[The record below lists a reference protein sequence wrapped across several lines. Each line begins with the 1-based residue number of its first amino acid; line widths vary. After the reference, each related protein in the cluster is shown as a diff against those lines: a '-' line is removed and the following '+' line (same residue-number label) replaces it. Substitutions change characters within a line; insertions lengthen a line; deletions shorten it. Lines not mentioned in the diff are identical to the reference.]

1 MRKKLAGKRISDG
14 FTIVEL
20 VVVIAVVAVLAA
32 VLIPSFAEIIEKAKA
47 SKETQESRNARLM
60 ERIGEIEQGGTSNG
74 SSQSGQTEQGGESGQ
89 SGGTGSENDH
99 ALLLEDLVMVVGDF
113 VRYDDGGFS
122 EISSSDES
130 VVAVSGSE
138 ISAVGIGEAEVTLR
152 RSLASSLSSLRF
164 TVKVVD
170 SVVLQP
176 GNNFQHSI
184 TNLPVTDVV
193 FGYTWEHADV
203 AVPENRQNLNVRAS
217 VTVSQAGAPEIGVFI
232 SDGTLYVLSE
242 GKIFAH
248 SDSYNMFFN
257 HSELKTVRFENF
269 DTRNATSFASMFS
282 GCSALTSI
290 DFGGSF
296 STGNVTTFKN
306 MFYGCSAL
314 TGLDLSGFDTGN
326 VTTMQTMFYNCTSL
340 EEISGLENF
349 ATGSLYDS
357 TENTSNGAMAG
368 MFHNCSALKSLDLR
382 SFDTSGVKTMHDLF
396 NGCSSLKGVH
406 FGSGFV
412 NANVTNLAYMFN
424 GCSSLVTLELSG
436 FDTFEVTN
444 MNFMFSGCSNLE
456 SIIVTTDPGSPGA
469 DPNGRWSVEKAAS
482 STGMFTDCVK
492 LPNYTD
498 SYRDRTRAN
507 TLVNGYLTEK

>member
-32 VLIPSFAEIIEKAKA
+32 VLIPTFAGIIQKANQ
-47 SKETQESRNARLM
+47 SKQTQESRNERLM
-60 ERIGEIEQGGTSNG
+60 ERIGEIE
-74 SSQSGQTEQGGESGQ
+74 SGLAGESGQ

-113 VRYDDGGFS
+113 VKYDDGGFS

-138 ISAVGIGEAEVTLR
+138 ISAVGIDEAEVTLR
-152 RSLASSLSSLRF
+152 RSLAASLSSLRF

-184 TNLPVTDVV
+184 ENLPITDVL
-193 FGYTWEHADV
+193 FGYTWEHEDV

-217 VTVSQAGAPEIGVFI
+217 VTVSQNEAPEIGVFI
-232 SDGTLYVLSE
+232 SEGTLYVLSD

-248 SDSYNMFFN
+248 SEANNMFIN
-257 HSELKTVRFENF
+257 HSEIKTVSFENF
-269 DTRNATSFASMFS
+269 DTRNAESFASMFN

-306 MFYGCSAL
+306 MFKDCSAL

-326 VTTMQTMFYNCTSL
+326 VTTMQTMFYNCTKL

-349 ATGSLYDS
+349 TTGSLYDS
-357 TENTSNGAMAG
+357 TGDTSNGAMEG
-368 MFHNCSALKSLDLR
+368 MFHKCSALKSLDLR
-382 SFDTSGVKTMHDLF
+382 SFDTSGVKTMEDLFNGSEALTEILFSSGFVSGNVISLKNMF
-396 NGCSSLKGVH
+396 NGCSSLK
-406 FGSGFV
+406 
-412 NANVTNLAYMFN
+412 
-424 GCSSLVTLELSG
+424 TLDLSG
-436 FDTFEVTN
+436 FDTTAVTN
-444 MNFMFSGCSNLE
+444 MNYMFQKCSSLE
-456 SIIVTTDPGSPGA
+456 CIYVTTDNTAPGA
-469 DPNGRWSVEKAAS
+469 DPLGNWSVGNATS
-482 STGMFTDCVK
+482 STGMFTGCVK

-507 TLVNGYLTEK
+507 TSANGYLTKK

>member
-32 VLIPSFAEIIEKAKA
+32 VLIPTFAGIIEKAKA
-47 SKETQESRNARLM
+47 SKETQESRNERLM
-60 ERIGEIEQGGTSNG
+60 ERIGEIESGLAGE
-74 SSQSGQTEQGGESGQ
+74 SGQSGQ

-99 ALLLEDLVMVVGDF
+99 ALLLEELVMVVGDF
-113 VRYDDGGFS
+113 VKYDDGGFS

-176 GNNFQHSI
+176 GNNFQNSI
-184 TNLPVTDVV
+184 RNLPVTDVV

-203 AVPENRQNLNVRAS
+203 AVPENRQDLDVRAS

-232 SDGTLYVLSE
+232 KDGTLYVLSE

-248 SDSYNMFFN
+248 SDAYNMFIGQK
-257 HSELKTVRFENF
+257 ELKTVRFENF

-282 GCSALTSI
+282 GCEALTSI

-306 MFYGCSAL
+306 MFKDCSAL

-326 VTTMQTMFYNCTSL
+326 VTTMQTMFYNCKSL

-349 ATGSLYDS
+349 TTGSLYDS
-357 TENTSNGAMAG
+357 TGDTSNGAMAG
-368 MFHNCSALKSLDLR
+368 MFHKCSALKSLDLR
-382 SFDTSGVKTMHDLF
+382 SFDTSGVKTMEDLFNGCEALTEILFSSGFVSGNVISLKNMF
-396 NGCSSLKGVH
+396 NGCSSLK
-406 FGSGFV
+406 
-412 NANVTNLAYMFN
+412 
-424 GCSSLVTLELSG
+424 TLDLSG
-436 FDTFEVTN
+436 FDTTAVIN
-444 MNFMFSGCSNLE
+444 MNYMFQKCSSLE
-456 SIIVTTDPGSPGA
+456 CIYVTTENTAPGA
-469 DPNGRWSVEKAAS
+469 DPFGNWSVENATS
-482 STGMFTDCVK
+482 SMSMFNGCVK
-492 LPNYTD
+492 LPNYTAFYHD
-498 SYRDRTRAN
+498 KTRAN
-507 TLVNGYLTEK
+507 TSANGYLTKK